1 MKKLLFTL
9 FTISAIFTSCNK
21 NENNASIVGDVYLV
35 TQRSG
40 ENILY
45 GLSLHA
51 YSFYALSSVTVSPN
65 AEPGTTYHLQEY
77 PGFKTDFYY
86 DTPESELST
95 EKPAPGNYHFTAS
108 FENGKTNEA
117 DDYLAADFLVPPVIT
132 SCSYDVSS
140 EKATIEWETVTG
152 ADLYVIKLYE
162 GDELVLLSPAID
174 PSVTKVEFNAAS
186 SSWGQNYTPATGTN
200 FVARLSAFKYEAG
213 GDSYNVQASTFADD
227 NLLWGEE

>member
-9 FTISAIFTSCNK
+9 FAAVAILTSCNK
-21 NENNASIVGDVYLV
+21 KEDTASIVGDAYIV

-45 GLSLHA
+45 GLSIHA
-51 YSFYALSSVTVSPN
+51 YSFYAFSNVTAIPD
-65 AEPGTTYHLQEY
+65 AEPGTTYHLQAY

-95 EKPAPGNYHFTAS
+95 EKPVTGNYHFTAN

-117 DDYLAADFLVPPVIT
+117 DDNLSADFLIPPVIKE
-132 SCSYDVSS
+132 CSYDVSS
-140 EKATIEWETVTG
+140 KKATIEWEAVAS

-162 GDELVLLSPAID
+162 DDELVLLSPALD
-174 PSVTKVEFNAAS
+174 PTVTKVEFTGTS
-186 SSWGQNYTPATGTN
+186 SSWGQDYTPAEGTN
-200 FVARLSAFKYEAG
+200 FVARVSAFKYETG
-213 GDSYNVQASTFADD
+213 GDSYNVQASTSSDD
-227 NLLWGEE
+227 NLLWGQE